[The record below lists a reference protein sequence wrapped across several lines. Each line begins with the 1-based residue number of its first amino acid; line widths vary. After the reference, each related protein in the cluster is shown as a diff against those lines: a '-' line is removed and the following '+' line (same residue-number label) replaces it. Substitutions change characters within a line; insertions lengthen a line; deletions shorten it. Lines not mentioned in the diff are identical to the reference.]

1 MVRCAENF
9 ERPAKG
15 FRWKLRQQSTVV
27 SRYLPSRQ
35 PITSLTLALNIN
47 RKKRQMLFENEKKTA
62 NGQQEGRCAN
72 AREGGRSIACCWF
85 CIFKEDKP
93 SRFKRSSDIES
104 LISPAADFAF
114 SNKTNHLN
122 SNKQEHP
129 FQLKQSS
136 RFWKFPL
143 KHFVLPRLPCPHFWN
158 GKWFPVVFLLPV
170 CCVFCLSFSTTG
182 VVLLLAGG
190 AVLVG
195 VTSSA
200 ATHALAKGGSDL
212 WCNCYTPATRRYID
226 TNVNVHFFILSQ
238 SQV

>member
-1 MVRCAENF
+1 MVRWAENF

-15 FRWKLRQQSTVV
+15 FRWTLTQQSTVV

-47 RKKRQMLFENEKKTA
+47 RKKWQMLFENEKKTA

-93 SRFKRSSDIES
+93 SRFKQSSDIES

-122 SNKQEHP
+122 LNKQEHP
-129 FQLKQSS
+129 FQLKTRLSKG
-136 RFWKFPL
+136 RFQKRFSGIRPL
-143 KHFVLPRLPCPHFWN
+143 R
-158 GKWFPVVFLLPV
+158 
-170 CCVFCLSFSTTG
+170 
-182 VVLLLAGG
+182 
-190 AVLVG
+190 
-195 VTSSA
+195 
-200 ATHALAKGGSDL
+200 GSPP
-212 WCNCYTPATRRYID
+212 PAP
-226 TNVNVHFFILSQ
+226 
-238 SQV
+238 